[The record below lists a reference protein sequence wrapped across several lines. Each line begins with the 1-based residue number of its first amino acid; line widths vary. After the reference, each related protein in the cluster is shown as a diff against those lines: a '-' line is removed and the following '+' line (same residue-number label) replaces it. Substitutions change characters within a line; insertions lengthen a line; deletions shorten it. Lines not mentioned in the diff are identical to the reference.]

1 MKPMVFCGILLL
13 IRVFLMQFSQ
23 HSLLM
28 NYREIK
34 ELKSE
39 LVAEKNCK
47 AELLSKNNQ
56 LCLRDR
62 ICSYA
67 SGNLGLFNP
76 ISSDSTASNRI
87 SYVRE
92 SKKSDN
98 IMYSLIDFMSPE
110 AQALNPQNE

>member
-1 MKPMVFCGILLL
+1 MKPVVVCGILLL
-13 IRVFLMQFSQ
+13 VRVFLMQFSQ
-23 HSLLM
+23 HSVLM

-39 LVAEKNCK
+39 LVAARNCK

-56 LCLRDR
+56 LCLRER
-62 ICSYA
+62 ICNYA
-67 SGNLGLFNP
+67 SSNLGLFNP
-76 ISSDSTASNRI
+76 ISSDSTASARI

-92 SKKSDN
+92 NKKNDN
-98 IMYSLIDFMSPE
+98 VMYSLIDFISPE